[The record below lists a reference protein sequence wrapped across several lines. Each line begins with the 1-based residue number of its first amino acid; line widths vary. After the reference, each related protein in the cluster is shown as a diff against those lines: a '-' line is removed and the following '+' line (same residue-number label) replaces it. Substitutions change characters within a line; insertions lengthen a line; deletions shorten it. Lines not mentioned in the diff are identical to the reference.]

1 MVCLGNICRSPLAEG
16 ILQQEINERGL
27 PWEVD
32 SAGTDGW
39 HAGEAPDQRSQKVAL
54 KFGIDISRQKARK
67 LRIQD
72 FEMFDEIWVMDNQN
86 MKDVLALNPVI
97 PVRLL
102 GSFDSESNNVEIP
115 DPYYDQQLFEP
126 VFQQISKSVKA
137 YLSKF

>member
-39 HAGEAPDQRSQKVAL
+39 HAGEAPDQRSQKVAM